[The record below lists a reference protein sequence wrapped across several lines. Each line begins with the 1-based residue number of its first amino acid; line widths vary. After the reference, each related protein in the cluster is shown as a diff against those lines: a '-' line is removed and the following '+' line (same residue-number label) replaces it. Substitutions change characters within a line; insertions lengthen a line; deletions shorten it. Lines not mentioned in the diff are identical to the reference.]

1 MKKKPPR
8 DTATL
13 GSSEVSVATAESVS
27 QVTSPSTPATP
38 WFLSHAAVVLTI
50 GSLSVSLL
58 GAILQGVTCWTLG
71 INFFDYAQ
79 PADFFM
85 SFFRRP
91 DGAFLVIF
99 LLLFQLLVQLPS
111 EWVHR
116 NRARAIQLRE
126 ETWWGRMAFHR
137 QFFGYALREGV
148 TLRRQRNLTLI
159 VLAMTLITQLAFR
172 AWGQANRI
180 LKGQGPRVVL
190 HVGERVIGED
200 RDLALVTVTSQFV
213 ITYSTSKKQPEV
225 WTWGAIRKLSY
236 LPKVAAAEA
245 DHATESPP
253 Q

>member
-137 QFFGYALREGV
+137 QFFWLCVA
-148 TLRRQRNLTLI
+148 RRSDASSSKEPHPHRLGDDTDYPTRLSCMG
-159 VLAMTLITQLAFR
+159 A
-172 AWGQANRI
+172 
-180 LKGQGPRVVL
+180 
-190 HVGERVIGED
+190 
-200 RDLALVTVTSQFV
+200 SQ
-213 ITYSTSKKQPEV
+213 PH
-225 WTWGAIRKLSY
+225 
-236 LPKVAAAEA
+236 P
-245 DHATESPP
+245 
-253 Q
+253 